1 MVALI
6 LQCVLQPPFALLPMA
21 PWIVFV
27 ILRSSFPKTACLATL
42 AGALIDLLSEDP
54 MGIHALNYSL
64 TALFLYS
71 LRKHFLYDRP
81 LHLSLFTALFSATS
95 TLLQLFLLFLF
106 DRRVPFSGKWLFA
119 DLIGMPIADGIYALL
134 WFAAP
139 LYLYVKL
146 RKLWSLHWPT
156 LFPTSHS

>member
-6 LQCVLQPPFALLPMA
+6 LQCVLQPPFALLPMI
-21 PWIVFV
+21 PWITLV
-27 ILRSSFPKTACLATL
+27 ILRSSFSKTACLAAL
-42 AGALIDLLSEDP
+42 AGALMDLLSEDP

-71 LRKHFLYDRP
+71 LRKHLLYERP
-81 LHLSLFTALFSATS
+81 LHLSLFTTLFSASS
-95 TLLQLFLLFLF
+95 TCLQLFLLFLF
-106 DRRVPFSGKWLFA
+106 DRRVPFSGKWLFVDTIA
-119 DLIGMPIADGIYALL
+119 MPVADGLYALI

-139 LYLYVKL
+139 LYLYAKL